1 MPQRFSSRKKKW
13 VPQDIHETRK
23 KHWFHFPPRVVGLGY
38 GFWNQIQ
45 ILTLS
50 LTRANLEIKI
60 NYIISLKVCFP
71 KYKMENTIYL
81 FVLRFI

>member
-1 MPQRFSSRKKKW
+1 MPQRFSSRKKNW
-13 VPQDIHETRK
+13 VPQYIHENRK
-23 KHWFHFPPRVVGLGY
+23 KHCFHFSPRVVGLGY

>member
-1 MPQRFSSRKKKW
+1 M
-13 VPQDIHETRK
+13 
-23 KHWFHFPPRVVGLGY
+23 VGYLG
-38 GFWNQIQ
+38 WNQIQ

-50 LTRANLEIKI
+50 LTRTNLEIKI